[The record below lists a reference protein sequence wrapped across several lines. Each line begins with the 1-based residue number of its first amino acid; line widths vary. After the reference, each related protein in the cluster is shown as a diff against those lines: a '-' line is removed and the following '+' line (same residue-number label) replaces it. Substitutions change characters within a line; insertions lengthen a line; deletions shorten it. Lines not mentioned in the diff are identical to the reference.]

1 MYNNIK
7 IAVIGSTGKAG
18 KYLLQQLLLHGYHC
32 RVLLRNPEN
41 FAIESPL
48 VEIIKGD
55 ARDYHSIS
63 QLLKGCTAVVS
74 TLGQPKD
81 GPPIFSGATKN
92 VIKAM
97 DEHGIQ
103 RYVVA
108 TGLSVNTP
116 FDNKSLKTAF
126 ATDWMYKNYPAT
138 TANKQEEYEVLCKSV
153 IDWVMVRLPLIE
165 QTANSPQVLTNLY
178 DCPGDG
184 VSATSLAHFMIEQ
197 IFSEEFIKQAPFIAN
212 AE

>member
-18 KYLLQQLLLHGYHC
+18 KYLLQQLLQQGYHC
-32 RVLLRNPEN
+32 RILLRNPEN

-63 QLLKGCTAVVS
+63 QLLQDCTVVLS

-81 GPPIFSGATKN
+81 GPPVFNTTTKN
-92 VIKAM
+92 IIKAM
-97 DEHGIQ
+97 GECHAQ

-116 FDNKSLKTAF
+116 FDNKGPKTAF
-126 ATDWMYKNYPAT
+126 ATNWMYKNYPAT
-138 TANKQEEYEVLCKSV
+138 TADKQAEYEELCKSN

-165 QTANSPQVLTNLY
+165 QTADNPQILASLH

-184 VSATSLAHFMIEQ
+184 ISATSLAHFMIQ
-197 IFSEEFIKQAPFIAN
+197 QMFSDEYIMQAPFIAN
-212 AE
+212 AK